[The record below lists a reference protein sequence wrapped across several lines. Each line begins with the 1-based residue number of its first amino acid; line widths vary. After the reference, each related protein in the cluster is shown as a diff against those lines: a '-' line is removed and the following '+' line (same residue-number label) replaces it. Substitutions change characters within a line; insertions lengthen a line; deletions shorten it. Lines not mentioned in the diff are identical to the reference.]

1 MNPKMNKPPLLIGST
16 IGVLGGGQ
24 LGQMLSMAAAR
35 LGFKTH
41 IFEPSDAPPASNVSS
56 KFTQA
61 NYDDFDALKQF
72 ASSVNVVTYEFENIP
87 TRALDIIEKHCEIF
101 PSREALKI
109 SQDRLIE
116 KEFINKLGFKTAS
129 FCEVNSIEELIHA
142 INQIGAPS
150 ILKTRR
156 FGYDGKGQVKVQPSS
171 KPEEI
176 WKNLGEKALIL
187 EGFINFSS
195 EFSVIGSRSK
205 DGQISCF
212 DPGENVHKDGILRT
226 TTVPAHL
233 TNQQKTEAVL
243 ITAKI
248 LETLKYVGVIGI
260 EFFLEKNSLV
270 INEFAPRVHNSG
282 HWTQNGCTVDQFEQH
297 IRAITGWKL
306 GNAERHSDVI
316 MENLIGDE
324 IYKTN
329 QLVEDGSI
337 ALHLYGKADVNPGRK
352 MGHFNRIKK

>member
-1 MNPKMNKPPLLIGST
+1 MNKTLISGST
-16 IGVLGGGQ
+16 IGILGGGQ
-24 LGQMLSMAAAR
+24 LGQMLSMAASR

-41 IFEPSDAPPASNVSS
+41 IFEPSENPPASNVSS
-56 KFTQA
+56 KFTRA
-61 NYDDFDALKQF
+61 EYDDYDALKQF
-72 ASSVNVVTYEFENIP
+72 ASSVDVVTYEFENIP
-87 TRALDIIEKHCEIF
+87 TAALDIIETQSEIF
-101 PSREALKI
+101 PNREALKI

-306 GNAERHSDVI
+306 GNAERHSDVV